1 MIISLVAA
9 MTPQRVI
16 GKNNQLPWPTMPADM
31 AHFKK
36 ITLGKPIIMGRKTY
50 QSIGRL
56 LPGRKNIIITRDK
69 NFKID
74 GAEVFNDINIALK
87 SVRDC
92 PEICVIGGGE
102 IYSALLPHA
111 DILYLSYIYADI
123 SGDSFFPEV
132 DATQFK
138 EISREDH
145 KADQQ
150 NPYDYSFVTLK
161 RVLSA

>member
-36 ITLGKPIIMGRKTY
+36 ITLGKPILMGRKTY

-69 NFKID
+69 NFNVD
-74 GAEVFNDINIALK
+74 GAEIFYDVNTALK
-87 SVRDC
+87 SV
-92 PEICVIGGGE
+92 ENYSEVCVIGGGE
-102 IYSALLPHA
+102 IYSAVLPQA

-123 SGDSFFPEV
+123 SGDSFFPEF
-132 DATQFK
+132 DEKLFK

-145 KADQQ
+145 KADEN

-161 RVLSA
+161 RI